1 MTIFRV
7 VVHDMTVWIAIILDT
22 GRKLLI
28 FPMLTK
34 EESLVYVSHPT
45 TVLHPCGKEGK
56 WRIPPLL
63 GFQSTLRTPMT
74 KIVFKIMTGPPVA
87 RADSLPLGAVTYT
100 STGTLPMPKKCR
112 EI

>member
-45 TVLHPCGKEGK
+45 TV
-56 WRIPPLL
+56 
-63 GFQSTLRTPMT
+63 
-74 KIVFKIMTGPPVA
+74 PVWE
-87 RADSLPLGAVTYT
+87 RRQVADPFIIRVPIYT
-100 STGTLPMPKKCR
+100 QNPHDQNL
-112 EI
+112 